1 MSIETRM
8 SVDSEVSGMT
18 YAARIAYMVLA
29 WLFVVAL
36 LAQVYLIGLV
46 FLAAQPTLDAHVG
59 FGHTVGILLLPMLIL
74 TYVARHP
81 RSLKVRTWGLFGIYI
96 LQAEVFAI
104 IRESLPVVA
113 ALHPVLALALFGMS
127 VSVALRAG
135 AYVRRDV
142 ASPMVAPRPT
152 ESTQGLGEGPR
163 L

>member
-1 MSIETRM
+1 MSTEQNKAVVRRMVEVSIETQM

-81 RSLKVRTWGLFGIYI
+81 RSRLL
-96 LQAEVFAI
+96 E
-104 IRESLPVVA
+104 EA
-113 ALHPVLALALFGMS
+113 A
-127 VSVALRAG
+127 
-135 AYVRRDV
+135 RRGPFDF
-142 ASPMVAPRPT
+142 T
-152 ESTQGLGEGPR
+152 EYRRQKEGNS
-163 L
+163 